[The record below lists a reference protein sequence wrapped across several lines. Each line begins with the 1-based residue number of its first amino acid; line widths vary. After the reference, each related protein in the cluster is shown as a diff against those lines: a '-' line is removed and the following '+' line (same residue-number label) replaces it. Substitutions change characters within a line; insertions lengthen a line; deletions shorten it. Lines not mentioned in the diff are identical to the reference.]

1 MPLLE
6 IRDLRKRY
14 GAVEALKGVSLDI
27 ERGEFFGL
35 LGPNGAGKS
44 TTINILL
51 GLILADSGVIR
62 IFGEDFATRSTA
74 IRRRM
79 NVAAAFTSLSG
90 VLTVRENLKVYGGIY
105 GVKNLKAKID
115 ELLERFEITDLAS
128 RKLQYLSSGQHTRVT
143 LCKGLIN
150 DPELLLLD
158 ECTVG
163 LDPDI
168 AEKTR
173 RALQQF
179 QREKQTTV
187 IFTSHNMN
195 EVEELC
201 GRIAFLSKGE
211 ILRIDTAARMK
222 SLIPQQILEVRFHAG
237 ENLDVVRNL
246 GDGFQPHEAGE
257 ATFRFI
263 LEDSETQLDLVLQ
276 RLLLSGAKIADIQV
290 TRPTLEDVFI
300 KVARG
305 ELEG

>member
-14 GAVEALKGVSLDI
+14 GSVEALKGLSLDI

-51 GLILADSGVIR
+51 GLILADSGSIR
-62 IFGEDFATRSTA
+62 IFGEDFAVRQTA
-74 IRRRM
+74 VRRRM

-90 VLTVRENLKVYGGIY
+90 VLSVRENLKVYGNIY
-105 GVKNLKAKID
+105 GVKNLNAKIE
-115 ELLERFEITDLAS
+115 ELLERFEIRDLANS
-128 RKLQYLSSGQHTRVT
+128 KLQHLSSGQHTRVT

-179 QREKQTTV
+179 QREKQTTI

-211 ILRIDTAARMK
+211 ILRIDTATHIK
-222 SLIPQQILEVRFHAG
+222 NLIPHQIVEIRFHSAT
-237 ENLDVVRNL
+237 DVVAVQQLN
-246 GDGFQPHEAGE
+246 GDGQPRAERAGDL
-257 ATFRFI
+257 ALRFV
-263 LEDSETQLDLVLQ
+263 LDEPEQQLDALLR
-276 RLLLSGAKIADIQV
+276 RLTQTGGRIADVQI

-305 ELEG
+305 EI

>member
-6 IRDLRKRY
+6 IHDLRKRY
-14 GAVEALKGVSLDI
+14 GTVEALKGLSLSV

-51 GLILADSGVIR
+51 GLILPDSGTIR
-62 IFGEDFATRSTA
+62 IFERDFATEQVV

-90 VLTVRENLKVYGGIY
+90 VLTVRENLKVYGHLY
-105 GVKNLKAKID
+105 GVKKLNAKID
-115 ELLERFEITDLAS
+115 ELLERFEITALAN
-128 RKLQYLSSGQHTRVT
+128 RKLQDLSSGQHTRVT

-158 ECTVG
+158 ECTLG

-173 RALQQF
+173 RALKEF
-179 QREKQTTV
+179 QRERQTT
-187 IFTSHNMN
+187 ILFTSHNMH

-201 GRIAFLSKGE
+201 GRIAFLHKGE
-211 ILRIDTAARMK
+211 ILRVDTTERIK
-222 SLIPQQILEVRFHAG
+222 RLIPQQVVEIHVRPGTDLAALQQWDSLKGEISGGATLRFVLDHPEEQLNALLRHVMQAG
-237 ENLDVVRNL
+237 IYITDV
-246 GDGFQPHEAGE
+246 Q
-257 ATFRFI
+257 I
-263 LEDSETQLDLVLQ
+263 S
-276 RLLLSGAKIADIQV
+276 
-290 TRPTLEDVFI
+290 RPTLEDVFI
-300 KVARG
+300 KVAR
-305 ELEG
+305 EEI

>member
-1 MPLLE
+1 
-6 IRDLRKRY
+6 
-14 GAVEALKGVSLDI
+14 VEALKGLSLDI

-51 GLILADSGVIR
+51 GLILADSGSIR
-62 IFGEDFATRSTA
+62 IFGEDFAVRQTA
-74 IRRRM
+74 VRRRM

-90 VLTVRENLKVYGGIY
+90 VLSVRENLKVYGNIY
-105 GVKNLKAKID
+105 GVKNLNARID
-115 ELLERFEITDLAS
+115 ELLERFEIRDLAN
-128 RKLQYLSSGQHTRVT
+128 RKLQHLSSGQHTRVT

-179 QREKQTTV
+179 QRDKQTTI

-211 ILRIDTAARMK
+211 ILRIDTAKRIK
-222 SLIPQQILEVRFHAG
+222 NLIPHQIVEIRFHSTT
-237 ENLDVVRNL
+237 DVAAV
-246 GDGFQPHEAGE
+246 Q
-257 ATFRFI
+257 
-263 LEDSETQLDLVLQ
+263 QLDGQLHAERAGDLALRFVLDDPERQ
-276 RLLLSGAKIADIQV
+276 FDTLLRRLTQTGGRIAEVQI

-305 ELEG
+305 EI

>member
-6 IRDLRKRY
+6 IHDLRKRY
-14 GAVEALKGVSLDI
+14 GTVEALKGLSLSV

-51 GLILADSGVIR
+51 GLILPDSGTIR
-62 IFGEDFATRSTA
+62 IFERDFATEQVV

-90 VLTVRENLKVYGGIY
+90 VLTVRENLKVYGHLY
-105 GVKNLKAKID
+105 GVKKLNAKID
-115 ELLERFEITDLAS
+115 ELLERFEITALAN
-128 RKLQYLSSGQHTRVT
+128 RKLQDLSSGQHTRVT

-158 ECTVG
+158 ECTLG

-173 RALQQF
+173 RALKEF
-179 QREKQTTV
+179 QRERQTT
-187 IFTSHNMN
+187 ILFTSHNMH

-201 GRIAFLSKGE
+201 GRIAFLHKGE
-211 ILRIDTAARMK
+211 ILRVDTTERIK
-222 SLIPQQILEVRFHAG
+222 RLIPQQVVEIHVRPGTDLAALQQWDSFKGEISGGATLRFVLDHPEAQLNALLRHVMQAG
-237 ENLDVVRNL
+237 IYITDV
-246 GDGFQPHEAGE
+246 Q
-257 ATFRFI
+257 I
-263 LEDSETQLDLVLQ
+263 S
-276 RLLLSGAKIADIQV
+276 
-290 TRPTLEDVFI
+290 RPTLEDVFI

-305 ELEG
+305 EI

>member
-6 IRDLRKRY
+6 IHQLRKRY
-14 GAVEALKGVSLDI
+14 GSVEALRGITFTV

-51 GLILADSGVIR
+51 GLILADGGSIR
-62 IFGEDFATRSTA
+62 VFDTDFAAQPVA

-79 NVAAAFTSLSG
+79 NVAAALTSMNG
-90 VLTVRENLKVYGGIY
+90 VLTVRENLGVYGRIY
-105 GVKNLKAKID
+105 GVKKIKTRID
-115 ELLERFEITDLAS
+115 ELLERFEIRDLADT
-128 RKLQYLSSGQHTRVT
+128 KLQYLSSGQHTRVT
-143 LCKGLIN
+143 LCKGFLN

-173 RALQQF
+173 RALKQV
-179 QREKQTTV
+179 QRDKKTTV
-187 IFTSHNMN
+187 LFTSHNMS

-201 GRIAFLSKGE
+201 GRIAFLSQGE
-211 ILRIDTAARMK
+211 ILRIDTAERITR
-222 SLIPQQILEVRFHAG
+222 LIPQQILEVRFQPGADLSHLAFA
-237 ENLDVVRNL
+237 
-246 GDGFQPHEAGE
+246 DGLPQAEAG
-257 ATFRFI
+257 AADSLRFR
-263 LEDSETQLDLVLQ
+263 LDDPEQQLDPLLRRLAQAEARIVDLQ
-276 RLLLSGAKIADIQV
+276 LK
-290 TRPTLEDVFI
+290 RPTLEDVFI

-305 ELEG
+305 EL

>member
-14 GAVEALKGVSLDI
+14 GTVEALKGLSLDV

-51 GLILADSGVIR
+51 GLIQPESGSIR
-62 IFGEDFATRSTA
+62 IFGQDFATQSVA

-90 VLTVRENLKVYGGIY
+90 VLTVRENLKVYGYIY
-105 GVKNLKAKID
+105 GVRNLNAKIN
-115 ELLERFEITDLAS
+115 ELLERFEVTDLAN

-150 DPELLLLD
+150 DPDLLLLD
-158 ECTVG
+158 ECTLG

-173 RALQQF
+173 RALQEF
-179 QREKQTTV
+179 QREKWTT
-187 IFTSHNMN
+187 ILFTSHNMN

-211 ILRIDTAARMK
+211 ILRIDTAAHIK
-222 SLIPQQILEVRFHAG
+222 SLIPHQVLEVRFQAGADLSALLRLDGTPHAERG
-237 ENLDVVRNL
+237 ENSTLRFVLDDPER
-246 GDGFQPHEAGE
+246 
-257 ATFRFI
+257 
-263 LEDSETQLDLVLQ
+263 QLDP
-276 RLLLSGAKIADIQV
+276 LLRRITQAGGYIADVQI

-305 ELEG
+305 EI

>member
-14 GAVEALKGVSLDI
+14 GAVEALTGLSLDI

-51 GLILADSGVIR
+51 GLILADSGLIR
-62 IFGEDFATRSTA
+62 IFGEDLATQPTVV
-74 IRRRM
+74 RRRM

-90 VLTVRENLKVYGGIY
+90 VLTVRENLRVYGNIY
-105 GVKNLKAKID
+105 GVKNMNAKID
-115 ELLERFEITDLAS
+115 ELLERFEITDLAN
-128 RKLQYLSSGQHTRVT
+128 RKLQQLSSGQHTRVT

-179 QREKQTTV
+179 QREKQTTI

-211 ILRIDTAARMK
+211 ILRIDTAERIK
-222 SLIPQQILEVRFHAG
+222 SLIPQQIVEIRFHSAADAAAVQLLDGQLTAG
-237 ENLDVVRNL
+237 RVGDSTLRFVLD
-246 GDGFQPHEAGE
+246 DPEQ
-257 ATFRFI
+257 
-263 LEDSETQLDLVLQ
+263 QLDALLR
-276 RLLLSGAKIADIQV
+276 RLTQTEKRITDVQI

-305 ELEG
+305 EI

>member
-6 IRDLRKRY
+6 IHQLRKRY
-14 GAVEALKGVSLDI
+14 GSVEALKGITFTV

-51 GLILADSGVIR
+51 GLILADGGSIR
-62 IFGEDFATRSTA
+62 VFDTDFAAQPVA

-79 NVAAAFTSLSG
+79 NVAAALTSMNG
-90 VLTVRENLKVYGGIY
+90 VLTVRENLGVYGRIY
-105 GVKNLKAKID
+105 GVKKIKSRID
-115 ELLERFEITDLAS
+115 ELLERFEIRDLADT
-128 RKLQYLSSGQHTRVT
+128 KLQYLSSGQHTRVT
-143 LCKGLIN
+143 LCKGFLN

-173 RALQQF
+173 RALKQV
-179 QREKQTTV
+179 QRDKKTTV
-187 IFTSHNMN
+187 LFTSHNMS

-211 ILRIDTAARMK
+211 ILRIDTAERITR
-222 SLIPQQILEVRFHAG
+222 LIPQQILEVRFQPGTDLRHMVFADG
-237 ENLDVVRNL
+237 LPQAEPGAADSLRFRLD
-246 GDGFQPHEAGE
+246 DPEQ
-257 ATFRFI
+257 
-263 LEDSETQLDLVLQ
+263 QLDPLLR
-276 RLLLSGAKIADIQV
+276 RLSQSEARIADLQLK
-290 TRPTLEDVFI
+290 RPTLEDVFI

-305 ELEG
+305 EL

>member
-6 IRDLRKRY
+6 IHNLCKRY
-14 GAVEALKGVSLDI
+14 GTIEALKGLSLSV
-27 ERGEFFGL
+27 ERGECFGL

-44 TTINILL
+44 TIINILL
-51 GLILADSGVIR
+51 GLILPDSGTIR
-62 IFGEDFATRSTA
+62 IFGRDFATDQVA

-90 VLTVRENLKVYGGIY
+90 VLTVRENLKVYGHLY
-105 GVKNLKAKID
+105 GVKRLDAKID
-115 ELLERFEITDLAS
+115 ELLQRFEITDLAN

-158 ECTVG
+158 ECTLG

-173 RALQQF
+173 RALKEF
-179 QREKQTTV
+179 QREKQTT
-187 IFTSHNMN
+187 ILFTSHNMQ

-201 GRIAFLSKGE
+201 GRIALLNKGQ
-211 ILRIDTAARMK
+211 ILRVDTAERIK
-222 SLIPQQILEVRFHAG
+222 RLIPQQVVEIRVRPGADLVAVRQWNGCRGEISAG
-237 ENLDVVRNL
+237 GTLRFVLDR
-246 GDGFQPHEAGE
+246 PHE
-257 ATFRFI
+257 
-263 LEDSETQLDLVLQ
+263 QLDALLRHMTQAGVYITDVQVL
-276 RLLLSGAKIADIQV
+276 
-290 TRPTLEDVFI
+290 RPTLEEVFI

-305 ELEG
+305 EL

>member
-1 MPLLE
+1 MALLE

-14 GAVEALKGVSLDI
+14 GAVEALKGLSLDVH
-27 ERGEFFGL
+27 RGEFFGL

-51 GLILADSGVIR
+51 GLILPDGGSIR
-62 IFGEDFATRSTA
+62 VFGQDFATRQVE

-90 VLTVRENLKVYGGIY
+90 VLTVRENLKIYGHIY
-105 GVKNLKAKID
+105 GVSNLNTKID
-115 ELLERFEITDLAS
+115 ELLERFEITDLAR
-128 RKLQYLSSGQHTRVT
+128 RKLQHLSSGQHTRVT

-150 DPELLLLD
+150 DPDLLLLD
-158 ECTVG
+158 ECTLG

-173 RALQQF
+173 RALQEF
-179 QREKQTTV
+179 QRAKQTT
-187 IFTSHNMN
+187 ILFTSHNMN

-201 GRIAFLSKGE
+201 GRIAFLNKGE
-211 ILRIDTAARMK
+211 ILRIDTATRIK
-222 SLIPQQILEVRFHAG
+222 GLIPHQVLEVRFRPGTDLTTLRRLDGTPHAEPG
-237 ENLDVVRNL
+237 EDATLRFVLDDPER
-246 GDGFQPHEAGE
+246 
-257 ATFRFI
+257 
-263 LEDSETQLDLVLQ
+263 QLDPLLR
-276 RLLLSGAKIADIQV
+276 RLTQTGAHIADVQI

-305 ELEG
+305 EI

>member
-6 IRDLRKRY
+6 IHNLRKRY
-14 GAVEALKGVSLDI
+14 GSVEALKGLSLTV

-51 GLILADSGVIR
+51 GLILADSGEIR
-62 IFGEDFATRSTA
+62 IFGEDFAARQTV

-90 VLTVRENLKVYGGIY
+90 VLTVRENLKVYGNIY
-105 GVKNLKAKID
+105 GVRNLNAKID
-115 ELLERFEITDLAS
+115 ELLERFEITDLAN

-179 QREKQTTV
+179 QRERQTTV

-211 ILRIDTAARMK
+211 ILRIDTAHHIK
-222 SLIPQQILEVRFHAG
+222 KLIPQQIVDIRFHSAADVAMAQQVNGQPQAVLAG
-237 ENLDVVRNL
+237 DSTLRFVLD
-246 GDGFQPHEAGE
+246 DPEH
-257 ATFRFI
+257 
-263 LEDSETQLDLVLQ
+263 QLDALLR
-276 RLLLSGAKIADIQV
+276 RLTQTGGRIVDVHI

-305 ELEG
+305 EI

>member
-6 IRDLRKRY
+6 IHQLRKRY
-14 GAVEALKGVSLDI
+14 GSVEALRGITFTV

-51 GLILADSGVIR
+51 GLILADGGSIR
-62 IFGEDFATRSTA
+62 VFDTDFAAQPVA

-79 NVAAAFTSLSG
+79 NVAAALTSMNG
-90 VLTVRENLKVYGGIY
+90 VLTVRENLGVYGRIY
-105 GVKNLKAKID
+105 GVKKIKSRID
-115 ELLERFEITDLAS
+115 ELLERFEIRDLADT
-128 RKLQYLSSGQHTRVT
+128 KLQYLSSGQHTRVT
-143 LCKGLIN
+143 LCKGFLN

-173 RALQQF
+173 RALKQV
-179 QREKQTTV
+179 QRDKKTTV
-187 IFTSHNMN
+187 VFTSHNMS

-211 ILRIDTAARMK
+211 ILRIDTAERITR
-222 SLIPQQILEVRFHAG
+222 LIPQQILEVRFQPGTDLSHLVFPDGLPQAEPG
-237 ENLDVVRNL
+237 AADSLRFRLD
-246 GDGFQPHEAGE
+246 DPEQ
-257 ATFRFI
+257 
-263 LEDSETQLDLVLQ
+263 QLDPLLR
-276 RLLLSGAKIADIQV
+276 RLAQSEARIADLQLK
-290 TRPTLEDVFI
+290 RPTLEDVFI

-305 ELEG
+305 EL

>member
-14 GAVEALKGVSLDI
+14 GSVEAIKGLSLEV

-51 GLILADSGVIR
+51 GLILADGGTIR
-62 IFGEDFATRSTA
+62 IFGEDFVTRQTA

-90 VLTVRENLKVYGGIY
+90 VLTVRENLRVYGNIY
-105 GVKNLKAKID
+105 GVRNLNAKID
-115 ELLERFEITDLAS
+115 ELLERFEITDLAN

-143 LCKGLIN
+143 LSKGLIN

-179 QREKQTTV
+179 QREKHTTV

-211 ILRIDTAARMK
+211 ILHIDTASHIK
-222 SLIPQQILEVRFHAG
+222 NLIPQQVVEIRFHSAADVMTVQHMNGHPQAERAG
-237 ENLDVVRNL
+237 ESTLRFVLD
-246 GDGFQPHEAGE
+246 DPEH
-257 ATFRFI
+257 
-263 LEDSETQLDLVLQ
+263 QLDALLR
-276 RLLLSGAKIADIQV
+276 RLAQTGGRIADVHI

-305 ELEG
+305 EI

>member
-6 IRDLRKRY
+6 IHDLRKRY
-14 GAVEALKGVSLDI
+14 GAVEALKGLSFAV

-51 GLILADSGVIR
+51 GLILPDGGSIR
-62 IFGEDFATRSTA
+62 VFDQDFATQQVE

-90 VLTVRENLKVYGGIY
+90 VLTVRENLKVYGRIY
-105 GVKNLKAKID
+105 GVRNLDRKID
-115 ELLERFEITDLAS
+115 ELLERFEIIELAQ
-128 RKLQYLSSGQHTRVT
+128 RKLHYLSSGQHTRVT

-150 DPELLLLD
+150 DPALLLLD
-158 ECTVG
+158 ECTLG

-173 RALQQF
+173 RALQEF
-179 QREKQTTV
+179 QREKQTT
-187 IFTSHNMN
+187 ILFTSHNMN

-211 ILRIDTAARMK
+211 ILRIDTAARIK
-222 SLIPQQILEVRFHAG
+222 SLIPHHVLEVRFGPETDLATLQH
-237 ENLDVVRNL
+237 LDGAPLAEL
-246 GDGFQPHEAGE
+246 GGGS
-257 ATFRFI
+257 TLRFV
-263 LEDSETQLDLVLQ
+263 LDAPERQLDS
-276 RLLLSGAKIADIQV
+276 LLRHLTQAGGHIADVQI

-305 ELEG
+305 EI

>member
-6 IRDLRKRY
+6 IHKLHKHY
-14 GAVEALKGVSLDI
+14 GPVEALKGITFAV

-51 GLILADSGVIR
+51 GLILADGGSIR
-62 IFGEDFATRSTA
+62 VFDTDFAAQPIA

-79 NVAAAFTSLSG
+79 NVAAAFTSMNG
-90 VLTVRENLKVYGGIY
+90 VLTVRENLGVYGRIY
-105 GVKNLKAKID
+105 GVKKIRAKIG
-115 ELLERFEITDLAS
+115 ELLERFEISDLADT
-128 RKLQYLSSGQHTRVT
+128 KLQYLSSGQHTRVT
-143 LCKGLIN
+143 LCKGFLN

-158 ECTVG
+158 ECTLG

-173 RALQQF
+173 RALQEVQV
-179 QREKQTTV
+179 EKKTTV
-187 IFTSHNMN
+187 LFTSHNMS

-211 ILRIDTAARMK
+211 ILRTDTAQHIKR
-222 SLIPQQILEVRFHAG
+222 LIPQQILEVRFQPGTDLSQIACH
-237 ENLDVVRNL
+237 
-246 GDGFQPHEAGE
+246 DGLPQAEPGA
-257 ATFRFI
+257 ADSLRFT
-263 LEDSETQLDLVLQ
+263 LNDPERQLDP
-276 RLLLSGAKIADIQV
+276 LLRHLTQSGARIADLQLE
-290 TRPTLEDVFI
+290 RPTLEDVFI

-305 ELEG
+305 EI

>member
-6 IRDLRKRY
+6 ISELRKRY
-14 GAVEALKGVSLDI
+14 GGVEALKGVSLSV
-27 ERGEFFGL
+27 ERGEIFGL

-51 GLILADSGVIR
+51 GLILADSGR
-62 IFGEDFATRSTA
+62 IEVFGQDFARHGLA

-79 NVAAAFTSLSG
+79 NVAAAFTSLNG
-90 VLTVRENLKVYGGIY
+90 VLTVRENLRVYAYIY
-105 GVKNLKAKID
+105 GVKNVRSKID
-115 ELLERFEITDLAS
+115 DLLERFEITDLGNK
-128 RKLQYLSSGQHTRVT
+128 KLQYLSSGQHTRVT

-173 RALQQF
+173 RALKDF
-179 QREKQTTV
+179 QRDKHTT
-187 IFTSHNMN
+187 ILFTSHNMN

-201 GRIAFLSKGE
+201 GRIAFLSKGQ
-211 ILRIDTAARMK
+211 ILRVDTTERLTR
-222 SLIPQQILEVRFHAG
+222 LIPQQTLTIRIRPGSPTAPLLHSNALPPVDFVTDSTLRFVLDNAEQQLDTILRQLTRSGATI
-237 ENLDVVRNL
+237 LDV
-246 GDGFQPHEAGE
+246 
-257 ATFRFI
+257 
-263 LEDSETQLDLVLQ
+263 QL
-276 RLLLSGAKIADIQV
+276 A
-290 TRPTLEDVFI
+290 RPTLEDVFI

-305 ELEG
+305 EI

>member
-6 IRDLRKRY
+6 IRNLRKRY
-14 GAVEALKGVSLDI
+14 GAIEALKDLSLEI

-51 GLILADSGVIR
+51 GLILADSGSIR
-62 IFGEDFATRSTA
+62 IFEQDFATHHTA

-90 VLTVRENLKVYGGIY
+90 VLTVRENLRVYGKIY
-105 GVKNLKAKID
+105 GVNNLNAKID
-115 ELLERFEITDLAS
+115 ELLERFEITDLVN
-128 RKLQYLSSGQHTRVT
+128 RKLHHLSSGQHTRVT

-173 RALQQF
+173 RALQHF
-179 QREKQTTV
+179 QREKHTTI

-211 ILRIDTAARMK
+211 ILRIDTAERIK
-222 SLIPQQILEVRFHAG
+222 NLIPHQILEIRFHPGADLVALRRVDGQPRAEPAG
-237 ENLDVVRNL
+237 DSTLRFLLD
-246 GDGFQPHEAGE
+246 DPEQ
-257 ATFRFI
+257 
-263 LEDSETQLDLVLQ
+263 QLDTLFR
-276 RLLLSGAKIADIQV
+276 RLTQAGGRIADVQI

-305 ELEG
+305 EL

>member
-6 IRDLRKRY
+6 IHDLRKRY
-14 GAVEALKGVSLDI
+14 GSVEAIKGLSLTV

-51 GLILADSGVIR
+51 GLILADGGTIR
-62 IFGEDFATRSTA
+62 IFGEDFVAKQTA

-90 VLTVRENLKVYGGIY
+90 VLTVRENLKVYGNIY
-105 GVKNLKAKID
+105 GVKNLNAKID

-179 QREKQTTV
+179 QREKHTTV

-211 ILRIDTAARMK
+211 ILRIDTAKRIK
-222 SLIPQQILEVRFHAG
+222 NLIPQQVVEIRFHSEADIATVQHQNG
-237 ENLDVVRNL
+237 HPPAERSGDATLRFVLDDPER
-246 GDGFQPHEAGE
+246 
-257 ATFRFI
+257 
-263 LEDSETQLDLVLQ
+263 QLDALLR
-276 RLLLSGAKIADIQV
+276 RLTQSGGRIVDVHI

-305 ELEG
+305 EI

>member
-1 MPLLE
+1 MALLE
-6 IRDLRKRY
+6 IRDLRKHY
-14 GAVEALKGVSLDI
+14 GTVEALKGLSLDV

-51 GLILADSGVIR
+51 GLIIADSGAIR
-62 IFGEDFATRSTA
+62 IFDHDLASNQVA

-79 NVAAAFTSLSG
+79 NVAAAFTSMSG
-90 VLTVRENLKVYGGIY
+90 VLTVRENLMVYGKIY
-105 GVKNLKAKID
+105 GVQNLPRKID
-115 ELLERFEITDLAS
+115 ELLERFEIMDLAK
-128 RKLQYLSSGQHTRVT
+128 RRLQHLSSGQHTRVT
-143 LCKGLIN
+143 LCKGFLN

-173 RALQQF
+173 RALQSVQ
-179 QREKQTTV
+179 QERKTTV
-187 IFTSHNMN
+187 LFTSHNMN

-211 ILRIDTAARMK
+211 ILRVDTAEHIK
-222 SLIPQQILEVRFHAG
+222 QLIPHQVIEVK
-237 ENLDVVRNL
+237 
-246 GDGFQPHEAGE
+246 FQPGSDMSAVHQLDGVSQIEQNGDCA
-257 ATFRFI
+257 FRFV
-263 LEDSETQLDLVLQ
+263 LDDPTRQLDPLLQ
-276 RLLLSGAKIADIQV
+276 QLTQSGSRIVDINV
-290 TRPTLEDVFI
+290 SRPTLEDVFI

-305 ELEG
+305 EL

>member
-6 IRDLRKRY
+6 IRDLCKHY
-14 GAVEALKGVSLDI
+14 GAVEALKSLSFDV

-51 GLILADSGVIR
+51 GLILPDSGAIR
-62 IFGEDFATRSTA
+62 VFDQDFATQQVE

-90 VLTVRENLKVYGGIY
+90 VLTVRENLRVYGHIY
-105 GVKNLKAKID
+105 GVRNLNAKID
-115 ELLERFEITDLAS
+115 ELLERFEITDLAQ
-128 RKLQYLSSGQHTRVT
+128 RRLQYLSSGQHTRVT

-150 DPELLLLD
+150 DPDLLLLD
-158 ECTVG
+158 ECTLG

-173 RALQQF
+173 RALQEF

-187 IFTSHNMN
+187 LFTSHNMN

-201 GRIAFLSKGE
+201 GRIAFLSRGE
-211 ILRIDTAARMK
+211 ILRIDTAARIK
-222 SLIPQQILEVRFHAG
+222 GLIPHQVLEVKFRPGTDLSALRQTDGMLRAEPSGDSTLRFV
-237 ENLDVVRNL
+237 LDDPER
-246 GDGFQPHEAGE
+246 
-257 ATFRFI
+257 
-263 LEDSETQLDLVLQ
+263 QLDSLLR
-276 RLLLSGAKIADIQV
+276 RLTQAGGYIADVQI

-305 ELEG
+305 EI

>member
-1 MPLLE
+1 MPVLE

-14 GAVEALKGVSLDI
+14 GAVEALRGLSLEV

-51 GLILADSGVIR
+51 GLILADGGSIR
-62 IFGEDFATRSTA
+62 IFGEDFVTHQIAV
-74 IRRRM
+74 RRRM

-90 VLTVRENLKVYGGIY
+90 VLTVRENLKVYGHIY
-105 GVKNLKAKID
+105 GVKNLNAKID
-115 ELLERFEITDLAS
+115 ELLERFEIIELAHS
-128 RKLQYLSSGQHTRVT
+128 KLQHLSSGQHTRVT

-173 RALQQF
+173 RALQQI
-179 QREKQTTV
+179 QQERQTTV

-211 ILRIDTAARMK
+211 ILRIDTAERMK
-222 SLIPQQILEVRFHAG
+222 NLIPHQVVELRFHSAADVATVQLLDGQPRAEYVGDSTVRFV
-237 ENLDVVRNL
+237 LD
-246 GDGFQPHEAGE
+246 DPAQ
-257 ATFRFI
+257 
-263 LEDSETQLDLVLQ
+263 QLDALLR
-276 RLLLSGAKIADIQV
+276 RLTQTGGRIADMQI

-305 ELEG
+305 EI

>member
-1 MPLLE
+1 MALLE

-14 GAVEALKGVSLDI
+14 GTVEALRGLSLSV

-51 GLILADSGVIR
+51 GLILADSGSIR
-62 IFGEDFATRSTA
+62 VFDQDFATQQVA

-79 NVAAAFTSLSG
+79 NVAAAFTSLNG
-90 VLTVRENLKVYGGIY
+90 VLTVRENLKVYGHIY
-105 GVKNLKAKID
+105 GVKNLNARID
-115 ELLERFEITDLAS
+115 ALLERFEITELAQ

-150 DPELLLLD
+150 EPELLLLD
-158 ECTVG
+158 ECTLG

-173 RALQQF
+173 RALTEFQQ
-179 QREKQTTV
+179 EKQTTV
-187 IFTSHNMN
+187 LFTSHNMY

-211 ILRIDTAARMK
+211 ILRIDTAARIK
-222 SLIPQQILEVRFHAG
+222 NLIPQQVLEVRFQPGTDLSAVGHLDGAPHAEPRG
-237 ENLDVVRNL
+237 DATLRFVLDN
-246 GDGFQPHEAGE
+246 PE
-257 ATFRFI
+257 
-263 LEDSETQLDLVLQ
+263 SQLDPLLR
-276 RLLLSGAKIADIQV
+276 RLTQAGGRIVDVQI
-290 TRPTLEDVFI
+290 TRPTLEEVFI

-305 ELEG
+305 EI

>member
-6 IRDLRKRY
+6 IRDLRKHY
-14 GAVEALKGVSLDI
+14 GAVEALKGVSLSV

-51 GLILADSGVIR
+51 GLILADSGSIR
-62 IFGEDFATRSTA
+62 VFEKDFAAEQVA

-90 VLTVRENLKVYGGIY
+90 VLTVRENLKVYGQIY
-105 GVKNLKAKID
+105 GVKNLNAKIA
-115 ELLERFEITDLAS
+115 ELLERFEIRDLANQ
-128 RKLQYLSSGQHTRVT
+128 KLQYLSSGQHTRVT

-158 ECTVG
+158 ECTLG

-173 RALQQF
+173 RALKAF
-179 QREKQTTV
+179 QREKHTT
-187 IFTSHNMN
+187 ILFTSHNMN

-211 ILRIDTAARMK
+211 ILRIDTAERIK
-222 SLIPQQILEVRFHAG
+222 RLIPHQVLEVRFSP
-237 ENLDVVRNL
+237 DVDL
-246 GDGFQPHEAGE
+246 TLLQQPNGLPRAEQSTD
-257 ATFRFI
+257 ATLRFI
-263 LEDSETQLDLVLQ
+263 LDDPERQLDPLLR
-276 RLLLSGAKIADIQV
+276 RLTQAGGRIADVQL

-305 ELEG
+305 EI

>member
-14 GAVEALKGVSLDI
+14 GAVEALKGLSLDL

-51 GLILADSGVIR
+51 GLILAESGSIR
-62 IFGEDFATRSTA
+62 IFDQDFVTHHTA

-90 VLTVRENLKVYGGIY
+90 VLTVRENLRVYGNIY
-105 GVKNLKAKID
+105 GVKRLNAKID
-115 ELLERFEITDLAS
+115 ELLERFEITDLAN
-128 RKLQYLSSGQHTRVT
+128 RKLHYLSSGQHTRVT

-179 QREKQTTV
+179 QQEQHTTV

-195 EVEELC
+195 EVEALC

-211 ILRIDTAARMK
+211 ILRIDTAAHIKR
-222 SLIPQQILEVRFHAG
+222 LIPQQIFEIRFQPG
-237 ENLDVVRNL
+237 TNL
-246 GDGFQPHEAGE
+246 GALRQLDGHPPAEPAGD
-257 ATFRFI
+257 TTLRFI
-263 LEDSETQLDLVLQ
+263 LDDPERQLDAILRQVTQ
-276 RLLLSGAKIADIQV
+276 AGGRIADVQISK
-290 TRPTLEDVFI
+290 PTLEDVFI

-305 ELEG
+305 EI